1 MSVTTTQFILMVLA
15 IIAMLWGLYAIF
27 RGWQTKQNPVL
38 HLDLPPD
45 TNTGDIGADSATKAE
60 SLADANSPNKEGIPI
75 IPRHARQISDS
86 QLLDNPLSQTCIDEP
101 IDKIA
106 SQSDEDS
113 LAETV
118 VIPNAKNIP
127 EVATPLQDNGVL
139 STQAGTTTTITA
151 EGDIY
156 VTPIPATTTAQTV
169 APTTSSVSKTLA
181 NHDVADL
188 PINREPDAFSALANA
203 TQAITP
209 VVHTFD
215 ESQLTSEVFGKNS
228 PILDTHI
235 QAQIDHEQNSPLHNA
250 EQNINISI
258 FPHHQLQRFLGKDL
272 LGLVDKYGLKYGAM
286 NMFHRYEN
294 KDGTG
299 VLWFSM
305 MMVDDQTPSAFDLN
319 KLPLQHLDGLI
330 LFLSLPHP
338 EAGQA
343 FESMISMAK
352 MMANDLGAELY
363 DDVGEPLSSDSIS
376 LLKSIAVLYG
386 TQSD

>member
-15 IIAMLWGLYAIF
+15 IIAMLWGVYAIF
-27 RGWQTKQNPVL
+27 REWQTKQNPVL

-45 TNTGDIGADSATKAE
+45 TNTGDIEADSAAKAE
-60 SLADANSPNKEGIPI
+60 NLANADSPNKEGIPI

-86 QLLDNPLSQTCIDEP
+86 QLLGNQLS
-101 IDKIA
+101 
-106 SQSDEDS
+106 
-113 LAETV
+113 ETV
-118 VIPNAKNIP
+118 ASPNAKNIS
-127 EVATPLQDNGVL
+127 EVATPSQDNAAL

-169 APTTSSVSKTLA
+169 ATTTSSASKALA
-181 NHDVADL
+181 NHDLADL
-188 PINREPDAFSALANA
+188 PMSREPDAFSALANA

-258 FPHHQLQRFLGKDL
+258 FPHHQLHRFLGKDL